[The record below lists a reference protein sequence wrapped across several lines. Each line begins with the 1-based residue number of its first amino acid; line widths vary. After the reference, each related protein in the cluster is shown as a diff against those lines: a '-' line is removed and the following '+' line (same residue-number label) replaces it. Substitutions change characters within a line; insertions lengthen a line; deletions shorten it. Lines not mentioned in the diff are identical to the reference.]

1 MASRGFDRAGSQIDA
16 GDASAATR
24 ELQQVGAHAT
34 PDFEQTSPRE
44 FVEAHCLR
52 HPGRIIVVTMAF
64 DFVKELTRA
73 KLVLAAINGAR
84 RIFAPLFASALF
96 VFILKHA

>member
-16 GDASAATR
+16 GDPGAATR

-34 PDFEQTSPRE
+34 PDFEQTPPRE
-44 FVEAHCLR
+44 FVEAHRLR
-52 HPGRIIVVTMAF
+52 HPGRIILVTMAF

-73 KLVLAAINGAR
+73 KFVLAAVNGAR
-84 RIFAPLFASALF
+84 RIFAPLFAGPLF
-96 VFILKHA
+96 IV